1 MGEIGSIVAS
11 GDARCRP
18 PCAPQ
23 ACSRCPIP
31 LPRVYLR
38 NFWSP
43 DRRGGHRQRLRS
55 RAPGWPS
62 PAPAPRGR
70 ASAVGA
76 ARRVCVDINVVF
88 NRYCSALL
96 MTHLTATQR
105 RYARSSRLARGSAG
119 AALGQDLCDHRA
131 SRPNFARA
139 ADAAYACST
148 MTTATQAAS
157 ALLPQ
162 PRSSAARAARAAKSW
177 RHGVWRTSSSPRHGR

>member
-38 NFWSP
+38 NVWSP

-76 ARRVCVDINVVF
+76 ARRVCVDVHVVF

-105 RYARSSRLARGSAG
+105 RYVRPSRLARGSAG

-139 ADAAYACST
+139 ADAASARST
-148 MTTATQAAS
+148 MTTAT
-157 ALLPQ
+157 
-162 PRSSAARAARAAKSW
+162 PRRARCSRIPARAPLATPKVGATAR
-177 RHGVWRTSSSPRHGR
+177 RTPPRLSRARKAT